1 MAGGGV
7 LGAVKSL
14 WEGIRFGRPVRIAD
28 PLLFRLPGSLMTPAF
43 PTLAGCAN
51 THNEANLLFDGR
63 RIPERRQHPS
73 RARTI
78 GEADEPLPWS
88 VVTLQILAGGHHLL
102 HAAALIA
109 RFAHERSHIDD
120 PLVLL
125 AGDLRP
131 VAGVSRIGQILV
143 LLELLADGREQVVG
157 THALFAA
164 ADQALEGQLLGPP
177 HDRLDHGARG
187 EVLEVEDLLVAV
199 GGRHLEEAVLL
210 GETGRR
216 S

>member
-1 MAGGGV
+1 
-7 LGAVKSL
+7 
-14 WEGIRFGRPVRIAD
+14 
-28 PLLFRLPGSLMTPAF
+28 MTPAF

-102 HAAALIA
+102 DAAALIA

-120 PLVLL
+120 PLALL

-131 VAGVSRIGQILV
+131 AVGVGRIRQILA
-143 LLELLADGREQVVG
+143 LLAFLAHGCAQVVG
-157 THALFAA
+157 SYAFLAA
-164 ADQALEGQLLGPP
+164 
-177 HDRLDHGARG
+177 
-187 EVLEVEDLLVAV
+187 
-199 GGRHLEEAVLL
+199 
-210 GETGRR
+210 T
-216 S
+216 

>member
-1 MAGGGV
+1 
-7 LGAVKSL
+7 
-14 WEGIRFGRPVRIAD
+14 
-28 PLLFRLPGSLMTPAF
+28 MTPAF

-102 HAAALIA
+102 DAAALIA
-109 RFAHERSHIDD
+109 RFAHERPHVDD
-120 PLVLL
+120 PLALL

-131 VAGVSRIGQILV
+131 VVGVGRIRQILV
-143 LLELLADGREQVVG
+143 LLELFAHGIEQVAG
-157 THALFAA
+157 ADPLLAA
-164 ADQALEGQLLGPP
+164 AA
-177 HDRLDHGARG
+177 
-187 EVLEVEDLLVAV
+187 
-199 GGRHLEEAVLL
+199 
-210 GETGRR
+210 
-216 S
+216 